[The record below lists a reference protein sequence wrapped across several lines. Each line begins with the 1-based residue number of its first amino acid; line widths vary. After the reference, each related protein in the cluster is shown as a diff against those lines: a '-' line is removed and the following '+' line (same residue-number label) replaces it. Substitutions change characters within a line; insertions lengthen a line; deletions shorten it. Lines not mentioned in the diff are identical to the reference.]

1 MKRIGIY
8 AGSFNPFHVGHLH
21 IAQEAQRIFDE
32 VHVVW
37 AGNPEKNPS
46 EKFPVPVAFLEK
58 RNFKVYEHSGL
69 ITKLFAEDSYNEM
82 TMIRG
87 LRNGYDLQYESNYR
101 KWVNEISPVNFIY
114 ICCPA
119 NLEHV
124 SSSELRTLYNLPSP
138 EGKRVAERYII

>member
-8 AGSFNPFHVGHLH
+8 AGSFNPFHIGHMH
-21 IAQEAQRIFDE
+21 IAQEAQRLFDE
-32 VHVVW
+32 VHIVW
-37 AGNPEKNPS
+37 AGNPQKTPTENFLAPLS
-46 EKFPVPVAFLEK
+46 ALEK
-58 RNFKVYEHSGL
+58 RGFIVYEHSGI
-69 ITKLFAEDSYNEM
+69 ITDLFKKKYHDA

-101 KWVNEISPVNFIY
+101 KWVNEIYPIHFVY

-124 SSSELRTLYNLPSP
+124 SSSEIRTLY
-138 EGKRVAERYII
+138 KIDQDVAERYIV